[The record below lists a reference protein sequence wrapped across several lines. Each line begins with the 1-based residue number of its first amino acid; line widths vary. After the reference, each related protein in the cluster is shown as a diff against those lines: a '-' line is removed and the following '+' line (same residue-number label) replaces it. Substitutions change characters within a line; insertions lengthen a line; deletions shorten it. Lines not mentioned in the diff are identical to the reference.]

1 MYTQIDP
8 TEVAPHVVTHL
19 REATEQHAEPFYT
32 SMRAIQAV
40 CNDGGVY
47 AAIIEKCVELLMIVS
62 GEYALN
68 SHDHFIVGL
77 LLAEY
82 DRIDLETYE
91 ISRAARCHYA

>member
-19 REATEQHAEPFYT
+19 RGATEQHAEPFYI
-32 SMRAIQAV
+32 SMKAIQAV

-47 AAIIEKCVELLMIVS
+47 AAIIEECIELLLAS
-62 GEYALN
+62 AEYALN
-68 SHDHFIVGL
+68 SHDQFVVGL
-77 LLAEY
+77 LAAEY